1 MTVINVAP
9 FKPYTLKAKLS
20 WYNKNP
26 VNIKIYN
33 YILTQYTPSVFANIY
48 LVVNESDFID
58 FKQIDLLA
66 IEDRTLEIWF
76 EPELYSNALK
86 KSFNSGP
93 FKYCVIQYTYSNLPP
108 DFVDVSSPKNE
119 SARYIKLMCVDR
131 AFYKMTLNQ
140 RSSSYGKS
148 TTADVVSNIIQ
159 RYGAKA
165 KKIVQSNYSF
175 RWLQPQL
182 TDYQMIRSI
191 LPYSQAVNN
200 DLLYTFFMYNNEA
213 YFSPISTGK
222 INPIKIILDDDRT
235 VTQYQ
240 TTDKKLLIEKYGDI
254 DKMMVYDYGYNGFE
268 MTKPMKMNTETY
280 TNNMPSFKQ
289 HAGNATKYIQMAI
302 DDKTLQKI
310 YVSNLRHRIYTF
322 SRIMSLSL
330 LPIPDITPIDCIE
343 VIKEFKGSVK
353 DLDGIFYVLS
363 VSYTYGMTNNSPIQP
378 IMSLTLSS
386 ELDAKSMQA
395 PEGKAV

>member
-200 DLLYTFFMYNNEA
+200 DLLYTFF
-213 YFSPISTGK
+213 ISLMSVPQLS
-222 INPIKIILDDDRT
+222 INSDVI
-235 VTQYQ
+235 
-240 TTDKKLLIEKYGDI
+240 LLI
-254 DKMMVYDYGYNGFE
+254 
-268 MTKPMKMNTETY
+268 
-280 TNNMPSFKQ
+280 SL
-289 HAGNATKYIQMAI
+289 
-302 DDKTLQKI
+302 KTA
-310 YVSNLRHRIYTF
+310 
-322 SRIMSLSL
+322 
-330 LPIPDITPIDCIE
+330 C
-343 VIKEFKGSVK
+343 
-353 DLDGIFYVLS
+353 
-363 VSYTYGMTNNSPIQP
+363 
-378 IMSLTLSS
+378 LSS
-386 ELDAKSMQA
+386 LFKFLLNAE
-395 PEGKAV
+395 

>member
-1 MTVINVAP
+1 
-9 FKPYTLKAKLS
+9 
-20 WYNKNP
+20 
-26 VNIKIYN
+26 
-33 YILTQYTPSVFANIY
+33 
-48 LVVNESDFID
+48 
-58 FKQIDLLA
+58 
-66 IEDRTLEIWF
+66 
-76 EPELYSNALK
+76 
-86 KSFNSGP
+86 
-93 FKYCVIQYTYSNLPP
+93 
-108 DFVDVSSPKNE
+108 
-119 SARYIKLMCVDR
+119 
-131 AFYKMTLNQ
+131 
-140 RSSSYGKS
+140 
-148 TTADVVSNIIQ
+148 
-159 RYGAKA
+159 
-165 KKIVQSNYSF
+165 
-175 RWLQPQL
+175 
-182 TDYQMIRSI
+182 
-191 LPYSQAVNN
+191 
-200 DLLYTFFMYNNEA
+200 
-213 YFSPISTGK
+213 
-222 INPIKIILDDDRT
+222 
-235 VTQYQ
+235 
-240 TTDKKLLIEKYGDI
+240 
-254 DKMMVYDYGYNGFE
+254 MMVYDYGYNGFE